1 MLMSIEKKFL
11 QMSISNIKLY
21 DMTELDQH
29 LNEIEK
35 QKVFN
40 SIMLQLPIEVTSY
53 TLSRNMEAY
62 FRGIVEQFL
71 DTCHHEHLKEYLNF
85 CLGELL
91 TNSKKA
97 NTKRVYFKEKGL
109 DINDPDDY
117 AKGMESFKQDTFEAI
132 DHYLELQKKEGL
144 NVKLKMHLKVDQII
158 IEIKNNCVL
167 TKFEEER
174 IKNKIEDAQ
183 QYHRMEDVV
192 ANVLDQSE
200 GAGLGI
206 IIIILMLEKVG
217 LSKNNFRIYSTDTE
231 TITEMILPCDKTI
244 FAGVEIISYEYANL
258 QNKIP
263 VIKQNFE
270 KVNALVSSSSNNSID
285 KNSLLGFIR
294 RDVTLSLLLLKY
306 AREKDKNCFNLSKA
320 LNMISDDELKFIYS
334 DSNPSC
340 DFMDMTPE
348 KEKLWG
354 HAYKVA
360 FFAYNLYKNS
370 SDIDVE
376 DGEEY
381 FYLAGLMNN
390 FGRVLLSTASEEQKS
405 YIKELSDQYEGK
417 SQKILDIFKLGN
429 TSNYLTL
436 VYFRKFGFS
445 EETALKLSTWNTLHL
460 LNEEERPIV
469 SILYLAEMMCYY
481 EEGKLDFYQLD
492 KDILARYKI
501 TDEKQFKTVIN
512 KLESAL

>member
-1 MLMSIEKKFL
+1 
-11 QMSISNIKLY
+11 
-21 DMTELDQH
+21 MTEFDQH

-35 QKVFN
+35 QKVTD

-71 DTCHHEHLKEYLNF
+71 DACHHENLKEYLNF

-97 NTKRVYFKEKGL
+97 NTKRVYFKERGL

-117 AKGMESFKQDTFEAI
+117 EKGMASFKQDTFDSI

-144 NVKLKMHLKVDQII
+144 YVKLKMHLRVDEII
-158 IEIKNNCVL
+158 IEIRNNCVL

-174 IKNKIEDAQ
+174 IKNKLEAAQ

-217 LSKNNFRIYSTDTE
+217 LSKKNFRIYSTDTE
-231 TITEMILPCDKTI
+231 TVTEMILPCDKKI

-258 QNKIP
+258 QNKLPI
-263 VIKQNFE
+263 IKKNFDE
-270 KVNALVSSSSNNSID
+270 VNTLVSSSSDSSPID
-285 KNSLLGFIR
+285 RNTLLSLIR
-294 RDVTLSLLLLKY
+294 KDVTLSLLLLKY
-306 AREKDKNCFNLSKA
+306 AREKDKKCFNLPVA
-320 LNMISDDELKFIYS
+320 LSLLSDEELKFIYS

-340 DFMDMTPE
+340 DFIESTPE
-348 KEKLWG
+348 TDTLWS
-354 HAYKVA
+354 HAYRVA
-360 FFAYNLYKNS
+360 FYAYNLYKNTS
-370 SDIDVE
+370 NLEIE
-376 DGEEY
+376 DGDEY
-381 FYLAGLMNN
+381 FYLAGLLNN
-390 FGRVLLSTASEEQKS
+390 FGRVLLSSASEEQKS
-405 YIKELSDQYEGK
+405 YIKELSDQYEGM
-417 SQKILDIFKLGN
+417 SQKILDIFRLGN
-429 TSNYLTL
+429 ASNYLTL
-436 VYFRKFGFS
+436 VYLRKFGFS
-445 EETALKLSTWNTLHL
+445 EEEAIKLSTWNTMHL
-460 LNEEERPIV
+460 LMEEEKPIV
-469 SILYLAEMMCYY
+469 SILYVAEMMCYY

-492 KDILARYKI
+492 KEILSKYKI
-501 TDEKQFKTVIN
+501 TDEKQFKAVIK
-512 KLESAL
+512 KLKAAL

>member
-1 MLMSIEKKFL
+1 
-11 QMSISNIKLY
+11 
-21 DMTELDQH
+21 
-29 LNEIEK
+29 
-35 QKVFN
+35 
-40 SIMLQLPIEVTSY
+40 
-53 TLSRNMEAY
+53 
-62 FRGIVEQFL
+62 
-71 DTCHHEHLKEYLNF
+71 
-85 CLGELL
+85 
-91 TNSKKA
+91 
-97 NTKRVYFKEKGL
+97 
-109 DINDPDDY
+109 
-117 AKGMESFKQDTFEAI
+117 
-132 DHYLELQKKEGL
+132 
-144 NVKLKMHLKVDQII
+144 
-158 IEIKNNCVL
+158 
-167 TKFEEER
+167 
-174 IKNKIEDAQ
+174 
-183 QYHRMEDVV
+183 
-192 ANVLDQSE
+192 
-200 GAGLGI
+200 
-206 IIIILMLEKVG
+206 MLEKVG

-306 AREKDKNCFNLSKA
+306 ARKKDKNCFNLSKA

-381 FYLAGLMNN
+381 KG
-390 FGRVLLSTASEEQKS
+390 
-405 YIKELSDQYEGK
+405 
-417 SQKILDIFKLGN
+417 
-429 TSNYLTL
+429 
-436 VYFRKFGFS
+436 
-445 EETALKLSTWNTLHL
+445 
-460 LNEEERPIV
+460 
-469 SILYLAEMMCYY
+469 
-481 EEGKLDFYQLD
+481 
-492 KDILARYKI
+492 
-501 TDEKQFKTVIN
+501 
-512 KLESAL
+512 

>member
-1 MLMSIEKKFL
+1 MSMEKKFL
-11 QMSISNIKLY
+11 QMSINIIKLY

-71 DTCHHEHLKEYLNF
+71 DACHHENLKEYLNF

-117 AKGMESFKQDTFEAI
+117 EKGMASFKQDTFETI

-144 NVKLKMHLKVDQII
+144 YVKLKMHLKVDKII

-174 IKNKIEDAQ
+174 IKNKLEAAQ

-231 TITEMILPCDKTI
+231 TITEMVLPCDKTI

-270 KVNALVSSSSNNSID
+270 KVNELVSSSSSGSID
-285 KNSLLGFIR
+285 KDSLLGLVR
-294 RDVTLSLLLLKY
+294 KDVTLSLLLLKY
-306 AREKDKNCFNLSKA
+306 AREKDKKCFNLSNA
-320 LNMISDDELKFIYS
+320 LALLSDEELKFIYS
-334 DSNPSC
+334 DSNPTC
-340 DFMDMTPE
+340 DFFDLDTE
-348 KEKLWG
+348 KENLWN

-360 FFAYNLYKNS
+360 FFSYNLYKNS
-370 SDIDVE
+370 SNLDIE

-381 FYLAGLMNN
+381 FFLSGLLNN
-390 FGRVLLSTASEEQKS
+390 FGRILLATSSDEQKT
-405 YIKELSDQYEGK
+405 YIKELSDQYEGM
-417 SQKILDIFKLGN
+417 SQKILDIFRLGN
-429 TSNYLTL
+429 ASNYLTL
-436 VYFRKFGFS
+436 VYLRKFGLS
-445 EETALKLSTWNTLHL
+445 EEEAMKLSTWNTLHL
-460 LNEEERPIV
+460 LQEKEKPIV

-492 KDILARYKI
+492 KEILAQYKI
-501 TDEKQFKTVIN
+501 TDEKQFKAVIS